1 MRKLFALVAFMVWTL
16 QASATDGIS
25 VANVPIPQSGEAIIE
40 VNLESV
46 TRKYGGF
53 QFDLQLPAGIS
64 ATTIVKAARL
74 KAIEGYVL
82 QMNLSNADDNIY
94 TVLGYNS
101 SHTEIAE
108 NNGTVAYI
116 ALRAGSG
123 PVSGNNLTAYIQN
136 VVVSTVTPENFDG
149 ANSSFGITVT
159 NELST
164 VTFDETSSDPIQVSS
179 VAVNVTVNRTINAN
193 EWSTICL
200 PFAMSE
206 AQVKTAFGDDV
217 QLAEFYDW
225 SFSGTSDDV
234 TAINIVFSAVNQIAA
249 HTPYIIK
256 ISEGLT
262 SFSAYNVESITNNNN
277 KAPKKNRFFEYDEV
291 PMTGSFIGNYVPGT
305 ITNSNRLF
313 LANNKFYYSSGTTAI
328 NGFRAVFDF
337 GSIVLNDKTISN
349 SNASRIT
356 MSIDDSETT
365 AIKDAKKET
374 KTDNR
379 YYNLSGQQVKDP
391 KKGVYV
397 KDGKK
402 VIIK

>member
-16 QASATDGIS
+16 QASATDGITI
-25 VANVPIPQSGEAIIE
+25 ANVSIPESGEAIIE

-94 TVLGYNS
+94 RVLGYNA

-123 PVSGNNLTAYIQN
+123 PVSGNNLTAYIKN

-159 NELST
+159 NALSEEELHEDSG
-164 VTFDETSSDPIQVSS
+164 TSPTATAN
-179 VAVNVTVNRTINAN
+179 AVNVTVYRTINAN

-200 PFAMSE
+200 PFDMSE
-206 AQVKTAFGDDV
+206 AQVKIAFGDDV
-217 QLAEFYDW
+217 KLAK
-225 SFSGTSDDV
+225 FSEWGFEGTEENV
-234 TAINIVFSAVNQIAA
+234 TAINVGFTTKDAIEKS
-249 HTPYIIK
+249 TPFILKVSHNI
-256 ISEGLT
+256 T
-262 SFSAYNVESITNNNN
+262 SFKVCNVII
-277 KAPKKNRFFEYDEV
+277 A
-291 PMTGSFIGNYVPGT
+291 PGT
-305 ITNSNRLF
+305 KQRLKEWDSTEGDYNGNMYGTYTARTIGENCLF
-313 LANNKFYYSSGTTAI
+313 LANNKFYYSNGTTTI
-328 NGFRAVFDF
+328 NGLRGWFDF
-337 GSIVLNDKTISN
+337 EDIVLKDKNISDP
-349 SNASRIT
+349 NASRIT
-356 MSIDDSETT
+356 MSVNDSETT
-365 AIKDAKKET
+365 AIKDARQEL
-374 KTDNR
+374 KTDGLV
-379 YYNLSGQQVKDP
+379 YNLSGQQVKNP
-391 KKGVYV
+391 AKGIYV